1 MSYVKIKK
9 RKHKIRLRDVR
20 KCPSYDITLIRFSIQ
35 KTSFLIKTKCKILV
49 NLTVEF
55 FILACKCYTIILF
68 EIFNERKDDVM
79 VKTH

>member
-1 MSYVKIKK
+1 MWGNVQAMTSPWLDFPYE
-9 RKHKIRLRDVR
+9 
-20 KCPSYDITLIRFSIQ
+20 